1 MEAKG
6 LNILNVNQTM
16 TISGRKD
23 IEVLSG
29 KLWVTYEGDSEDHF
43 YKAGE
48 KFTTPARGLT
58 VIQALDTSTLTE
70 IVHGKHAYILQGA

>member
-6 LNILNVNQTM
+6 LNILGVNQTM
-16 TISGRKD
+16 NISGRKD

-29 KLWVTYEGDSEDHF
+29 SIWVTYEGDSEDHF

-48 KFTTPARGLT
+48 KFTTPALGLT
-58 VIQALDTSTLTE
+58 VIQAMEASTLTE
-70 IVHGKHAYILQGA
+70 IVHGTHAYILQGA

>member
-6 LNILNVNQTM
+6 LNILSVNQT
-16 TISGRKD
+16 ISVSGRKD

-29 KLWVTYEGDSEDHF
+29 EIWVTYEGDSEDYF

-48 KFTTPARGLT
+48 KFTTPAFGLT
-58 VIQALDTSTLTE
+58 VIQAMKASTLTE